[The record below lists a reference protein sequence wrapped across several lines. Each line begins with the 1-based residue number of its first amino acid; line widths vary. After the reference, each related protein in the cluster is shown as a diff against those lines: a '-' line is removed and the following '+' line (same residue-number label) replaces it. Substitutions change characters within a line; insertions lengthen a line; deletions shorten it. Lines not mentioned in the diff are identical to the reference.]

1 MKKILKFYS
10 KTCGPCKVMSKR
22 LEELKNVEIQE
33 IDILDEDSEELVNK
47 YKVTS
52 IPTIIVLNDGEPV
65 AQFKGIASI
74 DKIQEVIDG

>member
-52 IPTIIVLNDGEPV
+52 IPTIIILNDG
-65 AQFKGIASI
+65 
-74 DKIQEVIDG
+74 

>member
-1 MKKILKFYS
+1 
-10 KTCGPCKVMSKR
+10 MSKR

-52 IPTIIVLNDGEPV
+52 IPTIIVLNDDDSGRTMD
-65 AQFKGIASI
+65 
-74 DKIQEVIDG
+74 DKL